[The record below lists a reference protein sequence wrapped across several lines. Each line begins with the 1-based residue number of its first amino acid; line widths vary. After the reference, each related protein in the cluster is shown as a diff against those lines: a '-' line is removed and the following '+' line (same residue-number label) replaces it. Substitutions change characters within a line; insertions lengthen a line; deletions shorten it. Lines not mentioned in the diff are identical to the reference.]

1 MTAHGMK
8 RLAAVG
14 IVATIVVAAGAALA
28 QGIGD
33 TSGSG
38 HGSASSS
45 GGEQVYRE
53 ICQACHMANA
63 EGGTG
68 AGNVPA
74 LAANPHLADP
84 DFTLNRVLRGQGGM
98 PAFHG
103 MLTPA
108 QVADVVG
115 YVRTHFGND
124 YPKPVTVDDV
134 KRLSA
139 GLGGEE

>member
-1 MTAHGMK
+1 MARRPRKWLVAGVG
-8 RLAAVG
+8 LA
-14 IVATIVVAAGAALA
+14 IAGAAFA

-38 HGSASSS
+38 HATANSS

-53 ICQACHMANA
+53 ICQACHMAQA

-84 DFTLNRVLRGQGGM
+84 DFALNRVLRGQGGM

-103 MLTPA
+103 MLTPE

-115 YVRTHFGND
+115 YVRTHFGNAFA
-124 YPKPVTVDDV
+124 KPVTVDDV
-134 KRLSA
+134 KRLSE
-139 GLGGEE
+139 GLESAE

>member
-1 MTAHGMK
+1 MQ
-8 RLAAVG
+8 RLAVMATLAVG
-14 IVATIVVAAGAALA
+14 AVAGAALA
-28 QGIGD
+28 QGMGD

-38 HGSASSS
+38 HATAGGS

-53 ICQACHMANA
+53 ICQACHMAHA

-84 DFTLNRVLRGQGGM
+84 DFVLNRLLRGQGGM
-98 PAFHG
+98 PAFVG
-103 MLTPA
+103 MLSSE
-108 QVADVVG
+108 QVAAVAG

-124 YPKPVTVDDV
+124 YAKPVSVEDV

-139 GLGGEE
+139 GLESGE